1 MLLAVLNAV
10 AAMYC
15 RGQVEAGGPGW
26 LNLLVVL
33 FLFNTLRFVLN
44 GPISLM
50 KLIMVRV
57 RDAMARRRMTLALLA
72 DDVEHFDA
80 PILVSR
86 YG

>member
-72 DDVEHFDA
+72 DDVEHFVE
-80 PILVSR
+80 PTLVSR
-86 YG
+86 RG